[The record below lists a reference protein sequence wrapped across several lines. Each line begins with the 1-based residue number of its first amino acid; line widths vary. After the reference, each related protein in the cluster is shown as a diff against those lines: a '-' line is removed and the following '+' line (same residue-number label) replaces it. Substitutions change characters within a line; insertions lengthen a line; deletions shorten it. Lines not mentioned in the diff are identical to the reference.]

1 MMFFESDQISNW
13 ESMNIVVFPPVIVI
27 FKVRYRDS
35 VHG

>member
-1 MMFFESDQISNW
+1 MMLFESGQISHL

>member
-1 MMFFESDQISNW
+1 MIFFVWGQISNL